1 MRHVLALLAAVLLA
15 AFPAPAA
22 AQSFAET
29 APAVSA
35 VPAPAAPL
43 PATDVAATALA
54 QGEKVQESAR
64 AESLARDLRDDRQ
77 LAQRGSFWWLVGVI
91 VVAGVL
97 LAVLLD

>member
-15 AFPAPAA
+15 ALPAPAG
-22 AQSFAET
+22 AQSFAEA

-35 VPAPAAPL
+35 APAAPL
-43 PATDVAATALA
+43 PAADMAATAPA